1 MKMTTI
7 KEMLGNL
14 VSEDS
19 PSLSRFNRKII
30 MLFSC
35 LVVIF
40 LAQTPVFA
48 ETATTADVTEKDAGA
63 THACSR
69 NDGQCGADPRTD
81 IWSDSGSDDDV
92 VYWDQHGHISS
103 QYGNGTYDTDFK
115 ITNDISTFL
124 TEEQMLAG
132 FTMDSAIG
140 LRDRNSVGG
149 DAFRIEIKVT
159 DGTTTYSDIAN
170 FTTPA
175 GSSYETVTS
184 QLIVPENSLAYSLA
198 TFGLILSGDS
208 LTNGYAGPQTNS
220 IGLTATYEII
230 NQVEDTVLD
239 LVANAVNDIL
249 TDTGMSAIDTAS
261 MEINVSTPSGTQNIS
276 VGVTVA
282 PTSVTLA
289 VPTVAGKI
297 ESITINTGMA
307 SSDSQ
312 PEQVAEVAEAVAE
325 VESAV
330 EEQQEESKSEK
341 EEKQDSKET
350 KADKAKA
357 VEAIVNRVL
366 QAVQM
371 AGGDTDGTK
380 LALMGMLGNQGFRS
394 YQRQS
399 IPDVAFYDTT
409 VSYESPSYNDPL
421 GNVFNLGSNQMMD
434 AMTNAQYE

>member
-1 MKMTTI
+1 MKMTSI
-7 KEMLGNL
+7 KKLGNL
-14 VSEDS
+14 VSENS

-30 MLFSC
+30 TFFSC
-35 LVVIF
+35 LVMIF

-48 ETATTADVTEKDAGA
+48 ETETTADVTEKSAGA
-63 THACSR
+63 THECVRTGGSCSY
-69 NDGQCGADPRTD
+69 DPRTD
-81 IWSDSGSDDDV
+81 IWSDGGSDDDI
-92 VYWDQHGHISS
+92 VYWDSHAKKFSIM
-103 QYGNGTYDTDFK
+103 
-115 ITNDISTFL
+115 NDINTFL

-140 LRDRNSVGG
+140 VRDRNSVGG
-149 DAFRIEIKVT
+149 DPFTVQIKVT
-159 DGTTTYSDIAN
+159 DGTTTYSETAE
-170 FTTPA
+170 FTMA
-175 GSSYETVTS
+175 SGSAYQTVTS
-184 QLIVPENSLAYSLA
+184 QLVVPENSLAYSLA
-198 TFGLILSGDS
+198 TFGLILEGDS
-208 LTNGYAGPQTNS
+208 LTGGYNGPQTNS
-220 IGLTATYEII
+220 IGLTATYELI
-230 NQVEDTVLD
+230 NKVEDTVLD

-249 TDTGMSAIDTAS
+249 TDTGMSAIDTAT
-261 MEINVSTPSGTQNIS
+261 MEIDVSTPSGTQNIS

-297 ESITINTGMA
+297 ERITINTGMT

-366 QAVQM
+366 QAVSM
-371 AGGDTDGTK
+371 AGGDADGTK

-394 YQRQS
+394 YQRQE

-409 VSYESPSYNDPL
+409 VSYESPSYDDPL

-434 AMTNAQYE
+434 AMTNSQYE